1 MEDQMNVQLFLET
14 TTNLIFFDDGR
25 HMFHIKN
32 DGDLSGLNILIMFE
46 GEACPVKIQY
56 GNISDE
62 VDDQKGIEV
71 AIVENKKVLP
81 VQVILDC
88 ATSIAYII
96 ANGMK
101 GTEIGTNRR
110 TETSATES
118 GISQEGAA
126 TPQG

>member
-62 VDDQKGIEV
+62 ADDQKGIEV
-71 AIVENKKVLP
+71 AIVENKHVLP
-81 VQVILDC
+81 VQVVLDC

-96 ANGMK
+96 ANGVK
-101 GTEIGTNRR
+101 NPPKIDVKCLEV
-110 TETSATES
+110 A
-118 GISQEGAA
+118 GI
-126 TPQG
+126 PIPWLPCI